1 MGPSRGGR
9 GWVGSEA
16 ESEGGVGARGA
27 IEHLAQRVG
36 SRTVQGDQTRVR
48 SVMASAGPTQE
59 GSKALLQFGADL
71 VGGAVGTD
79 LLDPVGEEVDPL
91 RLAQGDQG
99 RDPG

>member
-1 MGPSRGGR
+1 MTDRPRH
-9 GWVGSEA
+9 
-16 ESEGGVGARGA
+16 GGVWSPWSAHLRVAWARGA

-71 VGGAVGTD
+71 VGGAVGN
-79 LLDPVGEEVDPL
+79 LLHAIREQVHSL